1 MLYGGNVSELGWQ
14 KKAMVLKHFKVDLIL
29 KIDKKNFRAELD
41 RLSASTLLGL

>member
-29 KIDKKNFRAELD
+29 KIDKKYFRVELD
-41 RLSASTLLGL
+41 LSASTLLGL